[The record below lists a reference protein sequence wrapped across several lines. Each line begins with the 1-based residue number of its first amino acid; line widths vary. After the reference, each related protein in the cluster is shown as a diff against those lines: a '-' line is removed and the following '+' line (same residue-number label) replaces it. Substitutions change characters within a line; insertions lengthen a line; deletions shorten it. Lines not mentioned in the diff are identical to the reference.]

1 MRHADAVLLLSRVT
15 GRNVLGPDGRGVGR
29 LTDLTVR
36 VDGADGPPVV
46 SRLLVTRRGGPTL
59 LVPWA
64 AVEDFGPGP
73 VVLAAA
79 RGFEVPVLAEALG
92 PDELLLVRDMLDTQV
107 VDVVGQRLAR
117 VADVLLSRDGRAD
130 GGGPLELAGVEVGF
144 GGVVRRLGIG
154 GDRVT
159 HDVVAW
165 TDLHL
170 ASDRGHSVQLAAPRS
185 AVHRLDAHGLA
196 TLISRVDVNAASEIL
211 AARDPQVAAEAVAT
225 VHPEVAERIGR
236 RSSLHGRRFFRSG
249 VWPHR
254 RRLFRGRKR

>member
-15 GRNVLGPDGRGVGR
+15 GRNVLGPDGRRVGR

-46 SRLLVTRRGGPTL
+46 NRLLVTRRGGPTL

-79 RGFEVPVLAEALG
+79 RGFEVPALAEALG
-92 PDELLLVRDMLDTQV
+92 PDELLLVRDVLDTQV

-117 VADVLLSRDGRAD
+117 VADVLLSREGDGA
-130 GGGPLELAGVEVGF
+130 LELAGVEVGF

-154 GDRVT
+154 GDRAT

-185 AVHRLDAHGLA
+185 AVHRLDAGGLA
-196 TLISRVDVNAASEIL
+196 TLISRIDVDAATEIL
-211 AARDPQVAAEAVAT
+211 AARDPQIAAEAVRT

-236 RSSLHGRRFFRSG
+236 RSPLHGRRFFRSG